1 VRKRAGWAA
10 VVAASVLALAGCGG
24 SGGDSGS
31 SGAAGDSSAAAS
43 PAADAVLATAD
54 SDLGTVVVDA
64 DGRTV
69 YVFDKDTAGSGT
81 SACSSADCLANWHA
95 VTADSARPAVDGV
108 SGKVATITRSDGAEQ
123 VTLDGLPLYTFAADS
138 HAGDVR
144 GEGVKGLW
152 WAVAPDGAKIT
163 QPASS
168 APPTVTGY

>member
-1 VRKRAGWAA
+1 MRTTIRAAA
-10 VVAASVLALAGCGG
+10 VALGVLGLAGCGSG
-24 SGGDSGS
+24 SGGYGGSAASGS
-31 SGAAGDSSAAAS
+31 SSGGSSAAS
-43 PAADAVLATAD
+43 GAVLAT
-54 SDLGTVVVDA
+54 SDTALGTVVVNGH
-64 DGRTV
+64 GRTV

-95 VTADSARPAVDGV
+95 VTAGSASPAADGV
-108 SGKVATITRSDGAEQ
+108 SGKVATITRSDGTRQ

-138 HAGDVR
+138 HAGDVT